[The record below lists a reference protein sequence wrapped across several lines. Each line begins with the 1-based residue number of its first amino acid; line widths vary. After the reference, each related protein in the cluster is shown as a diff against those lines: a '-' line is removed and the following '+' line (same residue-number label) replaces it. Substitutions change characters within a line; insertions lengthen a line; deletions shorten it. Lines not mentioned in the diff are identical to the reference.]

1 MIEFNE
7 EGNRMISCDE
17 KGLVVMY
24 KGLQVLSKY
33 QREAII
39 NQITFCQLEFGDLEK
54 DLKLKNSNLFFMGGK
69 SGIVCLAD
77 DNKHCSEVCKV
88 SGSIQSLLFYKQEN
102 SVVIITSTLLFVQFR
117 ISPN

>member
-1 MIEFNE
+1 
-7 EGNRMISCDE
+7 
-17 KGLVVMY
+17 
-24 KGLQVLSKY
+24 
-33 QREAII
+33 
-39 NQITFCQLEFGDLEK
+39 
-54 DLKLKNSNLFFMGGK
+54 MGGK

-117 ISPN
+117 ISPNQKTTPDKKVKLSIYGNSQMLQSIWVG